1 MAVVSS
7 CAPARLAAFFC
18 IFISDL
24 VAGITTA
31 ARIAGLLR
39 AGLFPAAT
47 GAADAEFFQDDF
59 QRTEFRERRLQQVEA
74 DKGRDPEPVRA
85 VVVRQQQAGQDE
97 DAGEPADDEF
107 HFHNRISWV
116 EV

>member
-1 MAVVSS
+1 
-7 CAPARLAAFFC
+7 
-18 IFISDL
+18 
-24 VAGITTA
+24 
-31 ARIAGLLR
+31 
-39 AGLFPAAT
+39 
-47 GAADAEFFQDDF
+47 
-59 QRTEFRERRLQQVEA
+59 
-74 DKGRDPEPVRA
+74 